1 MAAINRL
8 QALCM
13 RQTGVQMDSLRRAQK
28 LLMALPGPSVVQHI
42 ATMFCASESPT
53 PISGSMLYTAT
64 VTGFGKGLRSIE
76 TYLSANNILFLNHG
90 HIRHNRVSNYW
101 DSVGYGRHGNVYE
114 LKQWANNCHWPSDQ
128 QPDRDNFG
136 SIFEHRPFRRSGSRN
151 RRRGWGCSGVVG
163 VWGLVVLST

>member
-1 MAAINRL
+1 
-8 QALCM
+8 
-13 RQTGVQMDSLRRAQK
+13 
-28 LLMALPGPSVVQHI
+28 
-42 ATMFCASESPT
+42 MFCASESPT

-64 VTGFGKGLRSIE
+64 VTGFGKGLRSVE
-76 TYLSANNILFLNHG
+76 TYL
-90 HIRHNRVSNYW
+90 
-101 DSVGYGRHGNVYE
+101 
-114 LKQWANNCHWPSDQ
+114 PSDQ